1 MPAKGQ
7 PAVEK
12 MLCWGRFFRLCSASR
27 NRRRTTHSKFWP
39 SCRCASVL
47 RFMEELLL
55 RMARRPHVPLANFKL
70 SPNASL
76 GGWTMRAAADSAFDC
91 TNRQLLSRL
100 CISSLSSFVL
110 LRRAIKCA
118 MSYWQ
123 NQVAC
128 CTRLAC
134 SACMWFNFGT
144 HHNYHHGDMVINLIL
159 KRLQWFC
166 RMHEGISDFNK
177 VPLWI

>member
-1 MPAKGQ
+1 MLAKGQ

-12 MLCWGRFFRLCSASR
+12 MLCWGRFFLLCSAGR
-27 NRRRTTHSKFWP
+27 NRRRTTLSKFWP

-91 TNRQLLSRL
+91 TNKQLLSRL
-100 CISSLSSFVL
+100 HFIALVLCAFTARNQVCDELLTEPSGVLYKACVYLVQFWHSSQLSSW
-110 LRRAIKCA
+110 R
-118 MSYWQ
+118 
-123 NQVAC
+123 
-128 CTRLAC
+128 
-134 SACMWFNFGT
+134 
-144 HHNYHHGDMVINLIL
+144 
-159 KRLQWFC
+159 
-166 RMHEGISDFNK
+166 
-177 VPLWI
+177 